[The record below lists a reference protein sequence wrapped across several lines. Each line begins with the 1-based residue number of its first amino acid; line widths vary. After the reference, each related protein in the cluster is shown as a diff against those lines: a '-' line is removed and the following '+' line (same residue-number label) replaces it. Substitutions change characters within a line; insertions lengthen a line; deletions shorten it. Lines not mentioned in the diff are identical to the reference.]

1 MKFESFT
8 PSVESEGKE
17 PIPFPQEE
25 SAVEAYLGQYE
36 GETKRAGILREVFQE
51 FLKEELENSKLFKS
65 ESGVEMPYT
74 SINIEKLARRIYEK
88 ASGQTLSLEEKDLP
102 PVRQQFVF
110 ATSPVIKDGDQF
122 TTIEFA
128 MHGIVK
134 ALPAILEKLRK
145 GEPVENEEVVT
156 VGMPTNVLGRIPP
169 ELAEKIVEKP
179 FDELAGPYAD
189 LIAAHIQSREERPQG
204 VELLGMSLGANLA
217 IRTAEAL
224 MDKKVVTQDRGTDK
238 KDIPFLQIRA
248 EVPVSRGPS
257 KIKPFQILAGF
268 VLDGALE
275 MASRPDVRRAILS
288 KDGKAFKEAT
298 RKWLAEKGMEIQMSG
313 EQKSI
318 KNRVIR
324 SIILKLGK
332 GLIPRLETKITE
344 VFGLKDPTSITL
356 GLRAEAKK
364 QKKEYG
370 GTLGQNILSRT
381 SPNERRFAVDMMHTP
396 PWFRE
401 NELQRMDALAKK
413 IESLKA

>member
-1 MKFESFT
+1 M
-8 PSVESEGKE
+8 
-17 PIPFPQEE
+17 
-25 SAVEAYLGQYE
+25 
-36 GETKRAGILREVFQE
+36 
-51 FLKEELENSKLFKS
+51 
-65 ESGVEMPYT
+65 
-74 SINIEKLARRIYEK
+74 
-88 ASGQTLSLEEKDLP
+88 
-102 PVRQQFVF
+102 
-110 ATSPVIKDGDQF
+110 
-122 TTIEFA
+122 
-128 MHGIVK
+128 
-134 ALPAILEKLRK
+134 
-145 GEPVENEEVVT
+145 
-156 VGMPTNVLGRIPP
+156 
-169 ELAEKIVEKP
+169 
-179 FDELAGPYAD
+179 
-189 LIAAHIQSREERPQG
+189 
-204 VELLGMSLGANLA
+204 
-217 IRTAEAL
+217 
-224 MDKKVVTQDRGTDK
+224 
-238 KDIPFLQIRA
+238 
-248 EVPVSRGPS
+248 
-257 KIKPFQILAGF
+257 
-268 VLDGALE
+268 
-275 MASRPDVRRAILS
+275 S